1 MKFLH
6 IKSIQLKIALWASIC
21 LIVSGIVIVSYS
33 ATTARITAIK
43 AAEERAIAE
52 ARIQAG
58 IVKAEIEVGLDTARA
73 RAQELSAVRQ
83 LKNRLIINREQVNAM
98 MRQVLVENP
107 QYIGVWT
114 LWEPNAF
121 DGQDARYA
129 NTKTYGMTGRYFPYW
144 NRGTGE
150 ISVEPI
156 VDFDTGDWYQEPKRN
171 KREYVSDL
179 YTYPVM
185 GKDVLM
191 ISIVAPIVA
200 NGTFYGVAGEDI
212 PVTFLQELADK
223 VNIYKG
229 AGKLFL
235 IGNNGKLVAA
245 TGQPEMRGRPLS
257 ELMAMQVSDEYVKVL
272 QTGQERIKLTRDHV
286 EAIVPIHFGR
296 TLKPW
301 AAMVIL
307 PSHVIVAPANELLW
321 RLVAIAL
328 VMMLAGVG
336 ALWLVARHI
345 ARPIRQVTEIALRV
359 ASGDLTQTVV
369 IGERHDE
376 LGKLAKGFNYMTQ
389 QLRSLYG
396 TLEQR
401 LHELKQ
407 ASQSLGESEE
417 RFRSL
422 VETSSDWI
430 WEVNEQGIVTYASPK
445 LNELLGYT
453 PAEVMG
459 KYLFDMMPPEEA
471 DRIRM
476 QFSEIARSCRPIVNL
491 VTTNQH
497 KKGVSVILEI
507 CGVPVFDQAG
517 VFHGYRGVARDITER
532 KRAEKALRASEIR
545 YRRLFES
552 SKDGILILDADTGVI
567 IDVNPF
573 MIDLLGYL
581 AEDYLGMKLCE
592 ADPFKNTDAF
602 TTFFKEPQS
611 KDFIRREDFPLITR
625 EGRVIEV
632 EFISCVYSIDGEN
645 VIHCNI
651 RDISLRKHAQEALKL
666 QLSFLQTLINT
677 IPSPIFYKDIEGKYL
692 GCNTAFESFFNIS
705 GDIIAGKTASD
716 FFPPDLTVKLRDTD
730 LALFREPGIKQY
742 EESVPSADGMK
753 HEMIISKATFSDL
766 HGKIA
771 GLVGV
776 MADITEQKMLEEQL
790 RHSQKMEVIG
800 QLAGGIAHDFN
811 NILSVII
818 GFASLAQK
826 VIKDDDPLRVN
837 LDQILSASTKAA
849 NLTRS
854 LLTFSRKQP
863 IKPQLINLNEVVRN
877 MDNFL
882 ARVIGEDI
890 RLETVLRKDS
900 LIINADC
907 GQIEQILMNLA
918 TNARDAMP
926 DGGLLTI
933 KTELA
938 KIDDIFIK
946 THGYGVPGNFAMLE
960 ITDTGS
966 GIDEEV
972 KSKIF
977 EPYFTTKEVGK
988 GTGLGLAIAYG
999 IIQLHNG
1006 YINLVSEPGRG
1017 TTFRIYIP
1025 VVDSKYAEEEK
1036 PAPLYPQKGT
1046 ETILLAEEDAEVRQL
1061 YLLILNEFGYDVLA
1075 AEDGQDAVDKYEA
1088 NKDRIHLLLFDI
1100 VMPKKSGI
1108 EAYEEIKKLRSDIK
1122 VLFISGYDSYLT
1134 EGKAQT
1140 EECLEII
1147 MKPIIPIDL
1156 ARRVRCILDA

>member
-532 KRAEKALRASEIR
+532 KRAEADIR
-545 YRRLFES
+545 QLNQE
-552 SKDGILILDADTGVI
+552 L
-567 IDVNPF
+567 
-573 MIDLLGYL
+573 
-581 AEDYLGMKLCE
+581 E
-592 ADPFKNTDAF
+592 A
-602 TTFFKEPQS
+602 
-611 KDFIRREDFPLITR
+611 
-625 EGRVIEV
+625 RVIERTR
-632 EFISCVYSIDGEN
+632 ELELANREMEAFTYSVSHDLRAPLRAIDGFSTALLEDYADKLDEEGKSYLRYLHEGSREMSDLIDGLLDLSRSTRGELSVERVDLSAMADTVVN
-645 VIHCNI
+645 E
-651 RDISLRKHAQEALKL
+651 LRKAEHGRRVSVHIAPGMEAFADR
-666 QLSFLQTLINT
+666 QLLRVVVENLIGNAWKYT
-677 IPSPIFYKDIEGKYL
+677 GRNNDGRIEFSLETQHDETVYFVRDNGAGFDMAY
-692 GCNTAFESFFNIS
+692 
-705 GDIIAGKTASD
+705 AGKLFLPFQRLHKTTE
-716 FFPPDLTVKLRDTD
+716 FPGT
-730 LALFREPGIKQY
+730 GI
-742 EESVPSADGMK
+742 G
-753 HEMIISKATFSDL
+753 
-766 HGKIA
+766 
-771 GLVGV
+771 
-776 MADITEQKMLEEQL
+776 
-790 RHSQKMEVIG
+790 
-800 QLAGGIAHDFN
+800 
-811 NILSVII
+811 
-818 GFASLAQK
+818 
-826 VIKDDDPLRVN
+826 
-837 LDQILSASTKAA
+837 
-849 NLTRS
+849 
-854 LLTFSRKQP
+854 
-863 IKPQLINLNEVVRN
+863 
-877 MDNFL
+877 
-882 ARVIGEDI
+882 
-890 RLETVLRKDS
+890 
-900 LIINADC
+900 
-907 GQIEQILMNLA
+907 LA
-918 TNARDAMP
+918 TVERIIHRHNGRIWAEGTVGA
-926 DGGLLTI
+926 G
-933 KTELA
+933 A
-938 KIDDIFIK
+938 AF
-946 THGYGVPGNFAMLE
+946 
-960 ITDTGS
+960 
-966 GIDEEV
+966 
-972 KSKIF
+972 
-977 EPYFTTKEVGK
+977 YFTLGQK
-988 GTGLGLAIAYG
+988 GNYHEK
-999 IIQLHNG
+999 LHNTG
-1006 YINLVSEPGRG
+1006 
-1017 TTFRIYIP
+1017 
-1025 VVDSKYAEEEK
+1025 A
-1036 PAPLYPQKGT
+1036 
-1046 ETILLAEEDAEVRQL
+1046 
-1061 YLLILNEFGYDVLA
+1061 
-1075 AEDGQDAVDKYEA
+1075 
-1088 NKDRIHLLLFDI
+1088 
-1100 VMPKKSGI
+1100 
-1108 EAYEEIKKLRSDIK
+1108 
-1122 VLFISGYDSYLT
+1122 
-1134 EGKAQT
+1134 
-1140 EECLEII
+1140 
-1147 MKPIIPIDL
+1147 
-1156 ARRVRCILDA
+1156 